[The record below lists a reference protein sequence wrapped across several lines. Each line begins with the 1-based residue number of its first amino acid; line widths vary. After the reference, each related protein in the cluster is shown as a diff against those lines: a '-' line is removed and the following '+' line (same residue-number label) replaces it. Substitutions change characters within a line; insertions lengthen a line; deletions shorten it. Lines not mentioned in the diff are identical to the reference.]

1 MIDKKIYYCWFGGGE
16 MTDLNKKCIES
27 WKKYCPDYE
36 IIEINEDNYD
46 VNITSYS
53 AEAYEHGNWSYVSNA
68 ARLYYLINFG
78 GFYLD
83 TDVQLV
89 KSLDELREYDAGFI
103 TEFESGQPDSGVLG
117 CGADGSKFYE
127 EVYSRLV
134 PGTVL
139 HKEFIQV
146 MYRDY
151 NIHGEPIV
159 IYDDGFTI
167 LGEEYFPSIRTNLI
181 TKNTIGI
188 HYFENTWVK
197 QWRQITDGFYPF
209 PRITAKLVNKLVK
222 QDENPEISV
231 QIKNLKK
238 KITDGDMLGKMDYF
252 FNPKVVKLVNKD
264 FEAERIEYNKD
275 LPQHMTITPSGLVVY
290 WIEV

>member
-16 MTDLNKKCIES
+16 MTDLNKKCMES

-46 VNITSYS
+46 VNLTPYS

-68 ARLYYLINFG
+68 ARLYYLTNFG

-89 KSLDELREYDAGFI
+89 KSLDELRDYDDGFI

-117 CGADGSKFYE
+117 CGANGSKFYE

-151 NIHGEPIV
+151 DIHGEPI
-159 IYDDGFTI
+159 ITYDNGFTI

-197 QWRQITDGFYPF
+197 QWR
-209 PRITAKLVNKLVK
+209 
-222 QDENPEISV
+222 
-231 QIKNLKK
+231 
-238 KITDGDMLGKMDYF
+238 
-252 FNPKVVKLVNKD
+252 
-264 FEAERIEYNKD
+264 
-275 LPQHMTITPSGLVVY
+275 
-290 WIEV
+290 